1 MDSAM
6 KVAVWTIICCVGPA
20 LVGLVM
26 STDQVAARSK
36 PGPVTLRGVASGIH
50 ANSFTLKTRTHG
62 SYLVSSTSNTQV
74 IEKGKKGHMS
84 VRQGDHVGVRGF
96 VQGRQIRAIRIR
108 IYPTKPKAYTVRG
121 TVMRIQ
127 GEDVLIAAGGKTMHV
142 LVTSSTRIRVGSNE
156 GSVRDLHV
164 GDKVQIRIQ
173 PGDHGLIAVNI
184 HVYRHRATMKH
195 VELRGTLATVGNG
208 AITVRVG
215 SSSYTV
221 MLTEQTV
228 IYVGT
233 AHGSV
238 HSLRAGQLVTIRA
251 CCSGGR
257 LTATSIHIAK
267 SRVTHSLITLRGRVV
282 SLAHGELRLEADH
295 SAITISLQASTVYEV
310 GSARVGSSGV
320 RIGDEVSVRVYRV
333 GKTLEAERVHV
344 YAAYRRPHTISGAI
358 VAISRSGL
366 TIASRGKRYLVA
378 ITSHTMISL
387 DGKVV
392 HLTSLRAG
400 DKVRAVG
407 TLDQGTLAA
416 TSILASRASVKI
428 KLITI
433 RGTVSRITGSS
444 LVIVDDFGAS
454 HEVRLAPGVHIRLQG
469 NQAPGAALFVG
480 VRVSA
485 RGRMVGRTLLASTL
499 TLTVKARTV
508 KGRVT
513 QATRGRFLLSTS
525 SRQNVDVDLPAGV
538 SVSDH
543 SQKLTPSAIHR
554 DAYVQVN
561 GYVESSDSVRAV
573 TVYIL
578 HPQLDFSA
586 TIVAR
591 APTAVARTSRG
602 DRFQLRFSK
611 GTQISTGQEELA
623 LKPTDIPVG
632 AKVHVRGTV
641 RTDGTVAVTQ
651 IDVRLVTETLRAA
664 VTAIEGQVITLKT
677 DTGPVRVRVSDR
689 TAVTR
694 ASETLS
700 LSDLVAGDDVTVYGY
715 NGGPGVVFARKI
727 LVHRARIGLD
737 GTVSAVS
744 ADGFVLDTGDG
755 SHQVIITSSTVITG
769 AASSTIQVGM
779 SVHVSGYLRGDGA
792 ILATS
797 VRIRK
802 VRARE

>member
-1 MDSAM
+1 M
-6 KVAVWTIICCVGPA
+6 KVVLWTIICCVAPA
-20 LVGLVM
+20 LVGLVV
-26 STDQVAARSK
+26 STDQLEARSK
-36 PGPVTLRGVASGIH
+36 PGPVTVRGLASGIH

-62 SYLVSSTSNTQV
+62 SYLVTSTASTQV
-74 IEKGKKGHMS
+74 TEKGRKGRLS
-84 VRQGDHVGVRGF
+84 VREGDHVGVRGF
-96 VQGRQIRAIRIR
+96 VQGRQIRAIHIR

-121 TVMRIQ
+121 TVMRVQ
-127 GEDVLIAAGGKTMHV
+127 GEDVLIAAGAKTVHV
-142 LVTSSTRIRVGSNE
+142 LVTSSTRIRVGSTE

-173 PGDHGLIAVNI
+173 PGDHGLVAVNI
-184 HVYRHRATMKH
+184 HVYRHRATLKH
-195 VELRGTLATVGNG
+195 VELRGTLAMVGSG

-215 SSSYTV
+215 STSYTV
-221 MLTEQTV
+221 ALTRQTV

-238 HSLRAGQLVTIRA
+238 SSLRAGQSVTIRA
-251 CCSGGR
+251 CCSGER
-257 LTATSIHIAK
+257 LTATSIHIVK
-267 SRVTHSLITLRGRVV
+267 SRVTHSLISLRGRVA
-282 SLAHGELRLEADH
+282 SLSHGELRLAVGGGTM
-295 SAITISLQASTVYEV
+295 TILLQASTVYEV
-310 GSARVGSSGV
+310 GSTRVGASSV
-320 RIGDEVSVRVYRV
+320 RTGDEVSVRAYRV
-333 GKTLEAERVHV
+333 GKALEAERVHI
-344 YAAYRRPHTISGAI
+344 YAAYRRLHTISGTI
-358 VAISRSGL
+358 VAVSGSGL
-366 TIASRGKRYLVA
+366 TVVSQGKRYLVA
-378 ITSHTMISL
+378 TTSRTTISL
-387 DGKVV
+387 DGRVV
-392 HLTSLRAG
+392 RLTSLRAG

-407 TLDQGTLAA
+407 TLDRSTLAA
-416 TSILASRASVKI
+416 TSILASRASLKI

-444 LVIVDDFGAS
+444 LVIVDDFGAN
-454 HEVRLAPGVHIRLQG
+454 HEVRLAPGVRIRLHG

-513 QATRGRFLLSTS
+513 QAARGRFLLRTS
-525 SRQNVDVDLPAGV
+525 SRQTVDVDLPV
-538 SVSDH
+538 VVNVSD
-543 SQKLTPSAIHR
+543 SGQKLTPNAIHN

-561 GYVESSDSVRAV
+561 GYVESSGAVRAV
-573 TVYIL
+573 TVNVL

-586 TIVAR
+586 TILAR

-611 GTQISTGQEELA
+611 GTQISTGQEGLA

-641 RTDGTVAVTQ
+641 RRDGTVAVTQ

-664 VTAIEGQVITLKT
+664 VTAITGQAITLET
-677 DTGPVRVRVSDR
+677 DTGLVRVRVSDR
-689 TAVTR
+689 TVITR

-700 LSDLVAGDDVTVYGY
+700 LADLVAGDDVTVYGY

-727 LVHRARIGLD
+727 SVHRARIGLD

-744 ADGFVLDTGDG
+744 ADGFLLDAGDG
-755 SHQVIITSSTVITG
+755 SHRVMITSSTVITG
-769 AASSTIQVGM
+769 GATSTIQVGM
-779 SVHVSGYLRGDGA
+779 LVHVSGYRRGDGA

-802 VRARE
+802 GRARE